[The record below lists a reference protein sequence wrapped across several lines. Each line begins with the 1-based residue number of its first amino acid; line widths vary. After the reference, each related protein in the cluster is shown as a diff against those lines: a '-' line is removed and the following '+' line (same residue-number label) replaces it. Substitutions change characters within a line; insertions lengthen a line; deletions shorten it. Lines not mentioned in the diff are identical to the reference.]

1 MDAPLDGV
9 RLKSVVKPFAE
20 WRRGKMEMQNSAL
33 LYYQKN
39 KTTKLTWQIIYRDRI
54 GRFKTPADFDNKLS
68 DDL

>member
-1 MDAPLDGV
+1 VVHVV

-39 KTTKLTWQIIYRDRI
+39 KTTKLAWQIIYCDRI
-54 GRFKTPADFDNKLS
+54 GWFKMPVDYDSRLS

>member
-1 MDAPLDGV
+1 VL
-9 RLKSVVKPFAE
+9 LKPFAE

-39 KTTKLTWQIIYRDRI
+39 KTTKLAWQIIYRDRI
-54 GRFKTPADFDNKLS
+54 GRFKTPADFDTKLS